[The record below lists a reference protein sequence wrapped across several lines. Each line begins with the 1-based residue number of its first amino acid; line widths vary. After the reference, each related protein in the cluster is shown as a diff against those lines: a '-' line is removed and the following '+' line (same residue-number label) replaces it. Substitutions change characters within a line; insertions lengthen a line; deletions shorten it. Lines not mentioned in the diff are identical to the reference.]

1 MKKLFT
7 VLGLFALVY
16 FITYWSLF
24 AVDVLKMNQQSDYIK
39 GVLGAFLGA
48 LFAFLFFIASKFLGN
63 IYKNSIEHRNALVNL
78 EYSLSRFM
86 AINYDNI
93 FLINALIKSID
104 TNILNSPNFTPLDI
118 DESIMSKLKNID
130 MVNDVHNLYIDIYKQ
145 NHSLKTIS
153 DFYNEFREMLLKKEI
168 NLATFNTNIK
178 GKFKD
183 DLIEVIKRLQ
193 AMDKNFEIIS
203 SKCVVL
209 LNEDEYAITWL
220 IGLLAVKRSYP
231 KNFDDLCKEELKIL
245 QKGRSENYRKSLD
258 EIESLKVDNS

>member
-1 MKKLFT
+1 
-7 VLGLFALVY
+7 
-16 FITYWSLF
+16 
-24 AVDVLKMNQQSDYIK
+24 MNQQSDYIK
-39 GVLGAFLGA
+39 GVMGAFLGA
-48 LFAFLFFIASKFLGN
+48 LFAFLFFVAGKFLGK
-63 IYKNSIEHRNALVNL
+63 IYENSVEHRNALVKL

-104 TNILNSPNFTPLDI
+104 ANILNSPNFTPLNM
-118 DESIMSKLKNID
+118 DEGVMSKLKNID

-153 DFYNEFREMLLKKEI
+153 DFYNEFRGMLLKKEI
-168 NLATFNTNIK
+168 DLATFNANIK

-183 DLIEVIKRLQ
+183 DLSEVIKRLQ
-193 AMDKNFEIIS
+193 AMDKNLEAVS

-220 IGLLAVKRSYP
+220 IGLLSVKRNYP
-231 KNFDDLCKEELKIL
+231 KNFDNLCKEQLKIL
-245 QKGRSENYRKSLD
+245 QKGRLENYKKSLS
-258 EIESLKVDNS
+258 EIESLKVDN